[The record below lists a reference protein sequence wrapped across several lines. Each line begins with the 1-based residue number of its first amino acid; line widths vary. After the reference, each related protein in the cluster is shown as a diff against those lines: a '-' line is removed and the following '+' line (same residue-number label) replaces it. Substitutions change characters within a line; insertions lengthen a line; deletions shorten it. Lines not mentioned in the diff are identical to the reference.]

1 MINEQDNQELL
12 ILDIPQILLHQSI
25 PLEQNKYIYIYKDLR
40 ITNLI

>member
-12 ILDIPQILLHQSI
+12 ILDILQILLHQSI
-25 PLEQNKYIYIYKDLR
+25 PLEQNKYIYKDLR